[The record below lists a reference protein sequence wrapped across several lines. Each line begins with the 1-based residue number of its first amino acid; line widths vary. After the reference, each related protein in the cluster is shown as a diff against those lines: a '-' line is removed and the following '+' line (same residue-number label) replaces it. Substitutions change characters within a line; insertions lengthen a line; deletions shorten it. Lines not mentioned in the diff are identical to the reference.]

1 VWTQENRDTELHV
14 LSIFLFYPEE
24 DRSCLPNLISGV
36 GRYTA
41 RSTRAVTSAK
51 ARSGGI
57 VNIAVM
63 AFPPLLMHGPLFC
76 YTVGSQQIWYEW
88 EGELNESYLLDK
100 RVMVCRFIV
109 GYCAC
114 ITMSSQRKMIR
125 VDARKP

>member
-57 VNIAVM
+57 VFFTTYMYAISHRHSVYI
-63 AFPPLLMHGPLFC
+63 LL
-76 YTVGSQQIWYEW
+76 
-88 EGELNESYLLDK
+88 
-100 RVMVCRFIV
+100 
-109 GYCAC
+109 
-114 ITMSSQRKMIR
+114 
-125 VDARKP
+125 